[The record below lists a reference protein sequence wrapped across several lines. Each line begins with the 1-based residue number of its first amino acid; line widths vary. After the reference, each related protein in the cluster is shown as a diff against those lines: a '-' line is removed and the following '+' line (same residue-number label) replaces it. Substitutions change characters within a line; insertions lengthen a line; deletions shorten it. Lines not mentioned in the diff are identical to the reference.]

1 MHSMATDAWRRRASG
16 PVIGAAT
23 GLVRM
28 GQHLLRRRRAACSH
42 SGLAAQLPAS
52 RLKLLSAFAA
62 CLLRGLEAQVSLRL
76 RQIRSAFVGCLHSG
90 SAGPLRGHLVRLT
103 PSQTRS
109 LNHRPVIRCD
119 SAFQG
124 GFATKTKKSC

>member
-76 RQIRSAFVGCLHSG
+76 QINSAFGVCLHSG
-90 SAGPLRGHLVRLT
+90 SAGPLRGHLGRLT
-103 PSQTRS
+103 LSQTRFRS
-109 LNHRPVIRCD
+109 RRLVIRCD